1 MVKQPKINVWGEA
14 DRACGG
20 GRMRLHF
27 SLSSTTLDTLTTG
40 IKVSA
45 GNSRNGAVAQS
56 VERSPE
62 KAGVGGSIPP
72 CPTCPSRRS

>member
-1 MVKQPKINVWGEA
+1 MPRQDTVGV
-14 DRACGG
+14 DYSR

-27 SLSSTTLDTLTTG
+27 SPSWTTLDPL
-40 IKVSA
+40 KSSPKASVS
-45 GNSRNGAVAQS
+45 NSRNGAVAQS

-72 CPTCPSRRS
+72 CPTCRSPRA